1 MKKSPDQEGCPDSLS
16 FCFYCRVFCCR
27 TFCCRGLYKRLPTR
41 FVLSAPILADS
52 FTITDDAAVVGITVD
67 SSASSVR
74 DVTEVTEMNTFV
86 SIRDKIGRESC
97 RDVG

>member
-86 SIRDKIGRESC
+86 SIRDMRAWC
-97 RDVG
+97 RAIPNS